1 MWEITLFRNCY
12 GSKNLH
18 MLSKKFC
25 ILPHSL
31 DTQAFVILNVLQS
44 IPLTIFATFIL
55 GETTIRNSNSNPQD
69 LSSTGL
75 GGPGVDP
82 PSSSSSSS
90 SNGGAQQRKLP
101 GWMYRNGALDLWEEG
116 EGEAAGA
123 ARGEEQVDPEE
134 YEYDDDEDDDEDI
147 VKRKPIL
154 VEPTSPPPLR

>member
-1 MWEITLFRNCY
+1 MCT
-12 GSKNLH
+12 K
-18 MLSKKFC
+18 
-25 ILPHSL
+25 
-31 DTQAFVILNVLQS
+31 S
-44 IPLTIFATFIL
+44 IPLMIFATFIL
-55 GETTIRNSNSNPQD
+55 GETTIFDSNLNPQD

-75 GGPGVDP
+75 GGPGADP
-82 PSSSSSSS
+82 SSSSSSSS

-134 YEYDDDEDDDEDI
+134 YDEYDEEDEDDEDI

-154 VEPTSPPPLR
+154 VEPTSPPPLRYGRNSFSIFCIIFGLFSRILMF